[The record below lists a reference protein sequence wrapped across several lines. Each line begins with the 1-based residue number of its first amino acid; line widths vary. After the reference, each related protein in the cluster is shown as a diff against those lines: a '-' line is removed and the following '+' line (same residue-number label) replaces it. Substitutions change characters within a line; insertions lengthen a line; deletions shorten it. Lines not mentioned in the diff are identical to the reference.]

1 MTNILKALAVVAT
14 LVVGTAAINGLALAS
29 PDSPFYPDRLNSA
42 NTSPPHL
49 GAGSGIPW
57 QYRVGK

>member
-1 MTNILKALAVVAT
+1 MTSILKALAVVAT

-29 PDSPFYPDRLNSA
+29 PDSPFYPDRHKSA
-42 NTSPPHL
+42 NPSPQHL
-49 GAGSGIPW
+49 GEGSAIPW